1 MHYFLQDAP
10 RINRTASSQNVPAWS
25 GSTADLSCV
34 ADGNPAPRY
43 TWTNS
48 SGTVATSE
56 VSGLL
61 RVTPQ
66 GADGFGPYTCTVEN
80 DKGTDS
86 LAISLVKVG
95 KI

>member
-1 MHYFLQDAP
+1 M
-10 RINRTASSQNVPAWS
+10 
-25 GSTADLSCV
+25 